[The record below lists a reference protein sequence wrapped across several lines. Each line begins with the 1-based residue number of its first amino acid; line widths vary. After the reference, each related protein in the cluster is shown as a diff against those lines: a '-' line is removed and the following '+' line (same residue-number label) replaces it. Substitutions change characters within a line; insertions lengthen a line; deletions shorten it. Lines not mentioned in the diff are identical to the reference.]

1 MSKDRLEKSEQE
13 QARGQVSE
21 GTHQKKL
28 ATAGK
33 SKMEH
38 GQVIDN

>member
-1 MSKDRLEKSEQE
+1 MSKDRLKKSEQE

-21 GTHQKKL
+21 GTHQKKI
-28 ATAGK
+28 AMTGN

-38 GQVIDN
+38 GQA